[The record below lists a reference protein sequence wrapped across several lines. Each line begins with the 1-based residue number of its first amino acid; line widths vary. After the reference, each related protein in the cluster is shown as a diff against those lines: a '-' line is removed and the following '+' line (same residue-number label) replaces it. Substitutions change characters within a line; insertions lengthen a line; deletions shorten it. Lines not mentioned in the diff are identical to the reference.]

1 MSILTCPTCGSSSC
15 PIFYGMILL
24 SPNFDN
30 PKNWSIELKY
40 ICRNHNNK
48 MLSID
53 LNQYINIIELNSQF
67 YDNIFENKESIYSNE
82 NTKSINLIE
91 TKEQLTKLDIVSI
104 IKKYENIILS
114 NKQQINKYINNKKC
128 SEVSKFF
135 LKQYMELNDSLF
147 NFVKIFLDNVC
158 KFKTNNLLISFYYIY
173 KLIGY
178 YKCQD
183 ETLLFINENIIEEY
197 MKSNDISKL
206 PFIFKSF

>member
-67 YDNIFENKESIYSNE
+67 YDNTFENEESIYSYDN
-82 NTKSINLIE
+82 KKIINLIE
-91 TKEQLTKLDIVSI
+91 TKEQLIKLYIEFI
-104 IKKYENIILS
+104 KKKYENIILL
-114 NKQQINKYINNKKC
+114 NRQEINQYINNKIC
-128 SEVSKFF
+128 SEASIFF
-135 LKQYMELNDSLF
+135 LKKYMDLNDSLF
-147 NFVKIFLDNVC
+147 NFVKIFLDNAC
-158 KFKTNNLLISFYYIY
+158 KFKTDNLLI
-173 KLIGY
+173 
-178 YKCQD
+178 
-183 ETLLFINENIIEEY
+183 
-197 MKSNDISKL
+197 
-206 PFIFKSF
+206 